1 MPKPELYVI
10 YTGDRKGKPD
20 VISLSE
26 EFFGG
31 ADVDVEIK
39 AKVIYESNTDD
50 IINQYIIFCK
60 VFDDQR
66 KLYGLTEQT
75 VRETIRICKDRN
87 VLREYLE
94 SREKEVV
101 TIMMSLFDEEQIM
114 KVYIEDYGNQKEK
127 EGIKEGERRT
137 ARDTAKRFLE
147 MGKLSVEEIAAGTGL
162 TVDEVKEIES
172 GIRQLA

>member
-1 MPKPELYVI
+1 
-10 YTGDRKGKPD
+10 
-20 VISLSE
+20 
-26 EFFGG
+26 
-31 ADVDVEIK
+31 
-39 AKVIYESNTDD
+39 
-50 IINQYIIFCK
+50 
-60 VFDDQR
+60 
-66 KLYGLTEQT
+66 
-75 VRETIRICKDRN
+75 
-87 VLREYLE
+87 
-94 SREKEVV
+94 
-101 TIMMSLFDEEQIM
+101 MMSLFDEEQIM